1 MITMKSVKHL
11 IYEDKLKELFV
22 KAFNEIIEN
31 KDEILRDY
39 KEIIEVLGDT
49 SKLEKEKLQLENEAE
64 VLIELVKKYVEKNA
78 HVTLNQE

>member
-1 MITMKSVKHL
+1 MKSVKHL

-22 KAFNEIIEN
+22 KAFNEMIEN